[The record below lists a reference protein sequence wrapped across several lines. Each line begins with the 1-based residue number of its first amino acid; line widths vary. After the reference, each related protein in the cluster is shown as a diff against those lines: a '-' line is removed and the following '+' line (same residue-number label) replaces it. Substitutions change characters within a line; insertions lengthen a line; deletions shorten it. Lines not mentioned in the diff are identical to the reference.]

1 MWVLTAE
8 EFIMNE
14 FCPCGTNT
22 VMKTSWT
29 NHNPG
34 RRYIACERFKQ
45 INGCNYYFVW
55 IDPPICT
62 RARQII
68 PGLLRRVNRFEED
81 LNRFEEDLK
90 KKRNRFMFI
99 IKPYLPN
106 HRDAVMFDV

>member
-1 MWVLTAE
+1 MWVLTTE

-14 FCPCGTNT
+14 FCSCGTNT

-29 NHNPG
+29 DHNPG
-34 RRYIACERFKQ
+34 RPYIAYERFKQ
-45 INGCNYYFVW
+45 INGCNYFVW

-81 LNRFEEDLK
+81 LNRFEEEEK
-90 KKRNRFMFI
+90 QIYVYNRTVSS
-99 IKPYLPN
+99 KPSRFCN
-106 HRDAVMFDV
+106 V